1 MRKIKENKMALVTD
15 KVKAALQ
22 SEYDTYAENTRLT
35 QLANP
40 KGIKKTVDGKEVFEA
55 IPDAVS
61 FDQWVKD
68 QFTNELESQ
77 LQNLANHRLGNKYSV
92 VAGTVSDALIG
103 FYQGLTAE
111 VK

>member
-1 MRKIKENKMALVTD
+1 MSLVTD

-22 SEYDTYAENTRLT
+22 AEYDTYTETMRLN

-40 KGIKKTVDGKEVFEA
+40 KEIAKKVKDEEVFEP
-55 IPDAVS
+55 IPDAVP
-61 FDQWVKD
+61 FKEWVKD

-77 LQNLANHRLGNKYSV
+77 LKNLANHRLANKYSV

-103 FYQGLTAE
+103 FYQGLITE